1 MTLNLSEKFVS
12 PFVSDKELEAI
23 KPEVEAADKALR
35 SGTGAGAEMLGWE
48 LDTLLSKTL
57 QAMAETEDTVLAEV
71 AAL

>member
-35 SGTGAGAEMLGWE
+35 SGTGAGAEMLFPKNTTARNMTG
-48 LDTLLSKTL
+48 SKK
-57 QAMAETEDTVLAEV
+57 QPKRSEK
-71 AAL
+71 AATYSS